1 VVLAE
6 AVKPRGDRGLL
17 LIAIFKL
24 LKALLLVA
32 GGLAVLKLLQPDAVR
47 AVNGN
52 TSR

>member
-1 VVLAE
+1 M
-6 AVKPRGDRGLL
+6 KPRRDRGLL

-32 GGLAVLKLLQPDAVR
+32 GGLAALQLLPPDAVR